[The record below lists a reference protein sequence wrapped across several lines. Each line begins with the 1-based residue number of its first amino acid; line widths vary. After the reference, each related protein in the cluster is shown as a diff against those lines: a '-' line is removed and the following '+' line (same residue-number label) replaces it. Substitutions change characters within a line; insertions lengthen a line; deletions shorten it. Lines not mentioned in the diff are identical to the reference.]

1 MTVYT
6 SSWKA
11 PSNIALIKYWGKKKS
26 GIQLPA
32 NPSISFTLSNC
43 ATTTSLHFDGDAPH
57 KIEVYLDGVL
67 KPDFAP
73 KIQQFIERISN
84 FYPFIKN
91 GALKINT
98 SNSFPHSSGIASSA
112 SGMAAL
118 SLCVLDI
125 AKKKDLIDY
134 DIFFKQA
141 SILARLG
148 SGSASRSI
156 YGPLAVWGENQS
168 VTEDSDEFAL
178 PFLDA
183 HPIFLDFC
191 DTILIVHRG
200 QKTVSSTVGHSLLD
214 NHPFAEARY
223 YQAHQNLDLILKALK
238 NGDLDAFISIVESE
252 ALTLHSLMMSSQPYF
267 ILMKPETLQIIE
279 KIWKYR
285 NEFNKKWCFT
295 LDAGANV
302 HFLYPNSDFEEAQ
315 QFISNELTSHCED
328 GYFINDQVGF
338 GPQDLLNNPENQ

>member
-1 MTVYT
+1 MSVYT

-43 ATTTSLHFDGDAPH
+43 ATTTTLHFEEGVPH
-57 KIEVYLDGVL
+57 HISVYLDGVL

-73 KIQQFIERISN
+73 KIEQFIERISGL
-84 FYPFIKN
+84 YPFVLN
-91 GALKINT
+91 GAIKIET

-125 AKKKDLIDY
+125 AKKKGLVNDDNFLN
-134 DIFFKQA
+134 QA

-148 SGSASRSI
+148 SGSASRSV
-156 YGPLAVWGENQS
+156 YGPLAIWGENQS
-168 VTEDSDEFAL
+168 VISGSDEYAI
-178 PFLDA
+178 PFSDI
-183 HPIFLDFC
+183 HPVFSDFC
-191 DTILIVHRG
+191 DTILIVHQG

-214 NHPFAEARY
+214 NHPFAAARY
-223 YQAHQNLDLILKALK
+223 HQAHQNLDFILKTMK
-238 NGDLDAFISIVESE
+238 DGDLDSFISIVESE

-279 KIWKYR
+279 KIWQYR
-285 NEFNKKWCFT
+285 NEHQKKWCFT

-302 HFLYPNSDFEEAQ
+302 HFLYPNADFEEAQ
-315 QFISNELTSHCED
+315 QFINQELAPHCED